1 MAQPC
6 MSLLRRAPARKAVGM
21 HLGHVTE
28 EELAWTVEPAG
39 VFAALGSEGMS
50 SKRRPKRHDELHV
63 WPLSPGLIRDDAL
76 LDSGSLRCSCR
87 GYLACSSFQ
96 QLLATIAGLV
106 RSREGD
112 VAHAEMPVQRNGWQ
126 GGVCEDIIDCL
137 QHCSTQQP
145 CRQRRE
151 KACEELCEELWRIM
165 VPTRR
170 AR

>member
-39 VFAALGSEGMS
+39 VLPALGSEGMS

-76 LDSGSLRCSCR
+76 LDSGEYGERP
-87 GYLACSSFQ
+87 LA
-96 QLLATIAGLV
+96 V
-106 RSREGD
+106 RYE
-112 VAHAEMPVQRNGWQ
+112 Q
-126 GGVCEDIIDCL
+126 GGDGGAFYSL
-137 QHCSTQQP
+137 
-145 CRQRRE
+145 E
-151 KACEELCEELWRIM
+151 KP
-165 VPTRR
+165 V
-170 AR
+170 